1 VLLLAF
7 DTATPAVT
15 VALSDGREVLASSLV
30 VNARRH
36 GELLAP
42 GIETVLRE
50 VGADRRDLTDIAV
63 GVGPGPFTGLR
74 VGLVTARTLAH
85 ILEIPVHGVC
95 TLDVLAAAAERG
107 GPAPGDAEGLTGAGR
122 AASDRAGWDRAGSD
136 RAGSDRAGS
145 PSFLVATDAR
155 RKEVYWARYAD
166 PYTRVDGPHVDRPA
180 DIATTDLVVGRG
192 ARLYP
197 EAFPHASG
205 PDDPSA
211 GDLALLVAARRVPIL
226 DPEPLYLRRPDVA
239 EPGARKSV
247 LTRPIA

>member
-15 VALSDGREVLASSLV
+15 VALSDGSEVLASSTTV
-30 VNARRH
+30 DARRH

-50 VGADRRDLTDIAV
+50 AGADRRDLTDIAV

-74 VGLVTARTLAH
+74 VGLVTARTLGHVLA
-85 ILEIPVHGVC
+85 IPVHGVC
-95 TLDVLAAAAERG
+95 TLDVLAAAAEID
-107 GPAPGDAEGLTGAGR
+107 GPA
-122 AASDRAGWDRAGSD
+122 ASGQ
-136 RAGSDRAGS
+136 
-145 PSFLVATDAR
+145 SFLVATDAR

-166 PYTRVDGPHVDRPA
+166 RLTRVHGPCVDRPA

-197 EAFPHASG
+197 DAFPHSAC
-205 PDDPSA
+205 PDDPTA
-211 GDLALLVAARRVPIL
+211 GDLALLVAARRVRL
-226 DPEPLYLRRPDVA
+226 LAPEPLYLRRPDVA

-247 LTRPIA
+247 LTRPVA

>member
-15 VALSDGREVLASSLV
+15 VALSDGSEVLSSSTTV
-30 VNARRH
+30 DARRH

-50 VGADRRDLTDIAV
+50 AGADRRDLTDIAV

-74 VGLVTARTLAH
+74 VGLVTARTLGHVLA
-85 ILEIPVHGVC
+85 IPVHGVC
-95 TLDVLAAAAERG
+95 TLDVLAAAAEIDR
-107 GPAPGDAEGLTGAGR
+107 P
-122 AASDRAGWDRAGSD
+122 AASGRT
-136 RAGSDRAGS
+136 
-145 PSFLVATDAR
+145 FLVATDAR

-166 PYTRVDGPHVDRPA
+166 RLTRVDGPCVDRPT

-197 EAFPHASG
+197 DAFPHAAG
-205 PDDPSA
+205 PDDPTA
-211 GDLALLVAARRVPIL
+211 GDLALLVAARRVRL
-226 DPEPLYLRRPDVA
+226 LAPEPLYLRRPDVA

-247 LTRPIA
+247 LTRPVA